1 MNVLDDP
8 TYLLYLYVKSIRGIT
23 DLGITDLGIT
33 DLGITDLGI
42 TDLGITEYEVCTQR
56 EDRLG

>member
-33 DLGITDLGI
+33 DLGIT
-42 TDLGITEYEVCTQR
+42 EYEVCTRR

>member
-23 DLGITDLGIT
+23 DLGITDLR
-33 DLGITDLGI
+33 
-42 TDLGITEYEVCTQR
+42 ITEYEVCTRR

>member
-33 DLGITDLGI
+33 DLGIT
-42 TDLGITEYEVCTQR
+42 EYEVCTQR

>member
-42 TDLGITEYEVCTQR
+42 TEYEVCTQR

>member
-33 DLGITDLGI
+33 
-42 TDLGITEYEVCTQR
+42 EYEVCTQR